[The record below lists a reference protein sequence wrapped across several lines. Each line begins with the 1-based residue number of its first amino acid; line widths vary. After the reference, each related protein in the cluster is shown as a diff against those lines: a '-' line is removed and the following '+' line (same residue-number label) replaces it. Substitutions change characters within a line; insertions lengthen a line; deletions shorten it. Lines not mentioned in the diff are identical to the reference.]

1 MGQLFLRFP
10 HLSEAICGELNNKSL
25 VTWLSVSRPWNMYL
39 TEQNTHIQRLYEI
52 RNIEAIG
59 AKTCHTDRV
68 AWKEVFK
75 KASKETLVHLKHAI
89 HSLYRKNTNLKHCP
103 IPPLHIAAAAGHEL
117 LFKSIFNINQDK
129 HPKNWMGQTPLHYVA
144 EIEYPIGSGYFGIC
158 KFIMAQLGDQGD
170 KNPTDEDRT
179 TPLHLAATNGHL
191 EMYDYIMQQVDDKNP
206 RDKDGTTPLHMAA
219 LNGHFSV
226 CKLIRANVADKNPVN
241 NQGETSEMLRDL
253 YLEYQ

>member
-10 HLSEAICGELNNKSL
+10 HLSEAICGELNNKNL
-25 VTWLSVSRPWNMYL
+25 VTWLSVSSPWHMYL

-52 RNIEAIG
+52 RNIEAVG
-59 AKTCHTDRV
+59 AKTYHTTRI

-75 KASKETLVHLKHAI
+75 KASKATLMHLKHAI
-89 HSLYRKNTNLKHCP
+89 HILYRKYPDLFYSP

-129 HPKNWMGQTPLHYVA
+129 HPKDSWMGQTPLHYVA
-144 EIEYPIGSGYFGIC
+144 EKKYSVGSGYLGIC
-158 KFIMAQLGDQGD
+158 KFIMARLSD
-170 KNPTDEDRT
+170 KNPADDDGNTA
-179 TPLHLAATNGHL
+179 LHLAATNGHL
-191 EMYDYIMQQVDDKNP
+191 EMCDYIMQQLDDKNP

-219 LNGHFSV
+219 FNGHFSV

-241 NQGETSEMLRDL
+241 NQGETSEMCRDL
-253 YLEYQ
+253 YLEYL